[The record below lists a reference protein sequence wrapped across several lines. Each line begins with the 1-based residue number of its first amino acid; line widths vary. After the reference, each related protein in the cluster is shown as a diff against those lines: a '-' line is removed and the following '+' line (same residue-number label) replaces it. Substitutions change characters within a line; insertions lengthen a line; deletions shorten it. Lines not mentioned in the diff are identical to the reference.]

1 MGINLTTEPAMN
13 LTGVSAGCNPTK
25 YYETPVVFIVDGDAS
40 VREALDLLI
49 RSAGWRT
56 ATAASAEEFMAR
68 PRAMSPSCL
77 VVELHLPGLTGLDL
91 QSLVLDRAEM
101 PIIFTSGNTDVPA
114 TVQAMKAGAFE
125 FLTKPI
131 AADVLL
137 NTIGCA
143 IERSRAALDQ
153 TAWVRALQE
162 RYKSLTPRQQEIL
175 SLVVSGRLNKQIGD
189 DLGISEITVKAHR
202 AKVMRKM
209 KARSLPELVV
219 IAATLSRVLAMQD
232 DMWIQHS
239 ILSSYTTTAALSV
252 QSY

>member
-1 MGINLTTEPAMN
+1 MN
-13 LTGVSAGCNPTK
+13 LTGVSAGCNPTR
-25 YYETPVVFIVDGDAS
+25 YYETPVVFIVDGDPS

-56 ATAASAEEFMAR
+56 AMAASAEEFMAR

-91 QSLVLDRAEM
+91 QSLVLDREEM
-101 PIIFTSGNTDVPA
+101 PIIFTSSNADIPA

-125 FLTKPI
+125 FLTKPL

-143 IERSRAALDQ
+143 IERSRAALNH
-153 TAWVRALQE
+153 TAWVQAIQE
-162 RYKSLTPRQQEIL
+162 RYKSLTPRQREIL

-189 DLGISEITVKAHR
+189 DLAISEITVKAHR
-202 AKVMRKM
+202 GNVMRKM
-209 KARSLPELVV
+209 KARSLPELVI
-219 IAATLSRVLAMQD
+219 IAAALSRALATQD
-232 DMWIQHS
+232 DIWVQHS
-239 ILSSYTTTAALSV
+239 TLSSYITTAALSM